1 MSRPY
6 DDEPLSCPLCS
17 VGLQPEALCD
27 CDVDPCCVRCHRNYH
42 VEAPMWRW
50 SV

>member
-27 CDVDPCCVRCHRNYH
+27 CDEPVCCRCHRIAH
-42 VEAPMWRW
+42 VEAPGWRW
-50 SV
+50 SA